1 MMKIE
6 GFVTTYKADDGRM
19 HVYFFPGRDDSGHV
33 LCKMFFLTKNI
44 DYLYTRQS
52 DGAIDYIIND
62 APATITFRMT
72 NIQTGEY
79 ETYNVEF
86 SKL

>member
-1 MMKIE
+1 MKIE
-6 GFVTTYKADDGRM
+6 GFVTNYKADDGRM

-33 LCKMFFLTKNI
+33 LCKLYFLTKGI

-62 APATITFRMT
+62 APSKISFKMS
-72 NIQTGEY
+72 NIQSDKT
-79 ETYNVEF
+79 ETYNIDF
-86 SKL
+86 KK